1 MIMAR
6 GVCRVIKL
14 IIMARGISGVA
25 NLIFFSFVNE
35 DFAWL
40 RKCLGQRLH
49 LVFDRV
55 RLFV

>member
-14 IIMARGISGVA
+14 IIMARGISGVT
-25 NLIFFSFVNE
+25 NLIFFSFVNG

-40 RKCLGQRLH
+40 IKE
-49 LVFDRV
+49 VFGSEIA
-55 RLFV
+55 LSF